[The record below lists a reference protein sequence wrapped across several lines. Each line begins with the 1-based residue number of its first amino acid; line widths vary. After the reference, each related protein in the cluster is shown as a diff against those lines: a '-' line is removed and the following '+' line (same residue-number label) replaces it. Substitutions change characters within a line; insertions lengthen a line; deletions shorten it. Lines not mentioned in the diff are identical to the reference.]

1 MRKGQTII
9 GLLLFMQISNV
20 ALLSA
25 QEHNDIIKKVST
37 QGHTIYYQK
46 LGDDKSNE
54 SSIVFYLT
62 NRLLDKSDTIC
73 DLTDRGMKL
82 QELDYMEETHLLID
96 SIRETVTQV
105 VGNKTITSLRHHRVK
120 IILFFDYE
128 GRIFNVGIN
137 IPSSIY
143 GKILGR
149 RQIYT
154 ILHHIHSQYPLM
166 AAYAKLNKLRYNG
179 AEMYS
184 FPLLLSY
191 PEKQ

>member
-1 MRKGQTII
+1 MKEFLIVFI
-9 GLLLFMQISNV
+9 MQISSV
-20 ALLSA
+20 VLLSA

-37 QGHTIYYQK
+37 QGQTIYYQK
-46 LGDDKSNE
+46 LGNDKLKMN
-54 SSIVFYLT
+54 SIVFYLN

-73 DLTDRGMKL
+73 DLTDRNMKL

-143 GKILGR
+143 GKSLGR

-154 ILHHIHSQYPLM
+154 ILHHIHSQYPLR

>member
-1 MRKGQTII
+1 MKEFLIVFI
-9 GLLLFMQISNV
+9 MQISSV
-20 ALLSA
+20 VLLSA

-37 QGHTIYYQK
+37 QGQNYQK
-46 LGDDKSNE
+46 LGNDKLKMN
-54 SSIVFYLT
+54 SIVFYLN

-73 DLTDRGMKL
+73 DLTDRNMKL

-105 VGNKTITSLRHHRVK
+105 VGNKTITSLRDHRVK

-143 GKILGR
+143 GKSLGR

-154 ILHHIHSQYPLM
+154 ILHHIHSHYPLM
-166 AAYAKLNKLRYNG
+166 AAYAKLKKLRYKG
-179 AEMYS
+179 DERYS
-184 FPLLLSY
+184 FPLL
-191 PEKQ
+191 PNR